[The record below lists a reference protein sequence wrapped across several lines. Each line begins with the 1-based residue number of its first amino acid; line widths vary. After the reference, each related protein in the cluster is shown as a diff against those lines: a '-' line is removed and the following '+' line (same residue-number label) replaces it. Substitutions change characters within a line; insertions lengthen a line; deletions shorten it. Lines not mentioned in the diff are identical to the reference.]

1 VDFRRVFAYG
11 GGPSDGKHALHE
23 KTEREPMSGK
33 SPSGS
38 ACPYYFMNG
47 ELHPLKYGS
56 CFSDREKLL
65 RLISA
70 EQAFILKQ
78 PGTNYRRIWIDLYET
93 RLDSEAIRALA
104 SHIQAIERTIYRLCF
119 VGCSP
124 VGAWRIRRRLKKL
137 GLPIAGAVKFFSDPE
152 DAKKWLIGE
161 SR

>member
-1 VDFRRVFAYG
+1 MPV
-11 GGPSDGKHALHE
+11 
-23 KTEREPMSGK
+23 K

-38 ACPYYFMNG
+38 VCPYYFMNG

-56 CFSDREKLL
+56 CFSDRAKLL
-65 RLISA
+65 HLMDL

-93 RLDSEAIRALA
+93 RLDGSAIRALA
-104 SHIQAIERTIYRLCF
+104 SHVQAIERTIARLCF

-124 VGAWRIRRRLKKL
+124 VNRWRIRRQMKKL
-137 GLPIAGAVKFFSDPE
+137 DLRIAGAVKFFSDPE